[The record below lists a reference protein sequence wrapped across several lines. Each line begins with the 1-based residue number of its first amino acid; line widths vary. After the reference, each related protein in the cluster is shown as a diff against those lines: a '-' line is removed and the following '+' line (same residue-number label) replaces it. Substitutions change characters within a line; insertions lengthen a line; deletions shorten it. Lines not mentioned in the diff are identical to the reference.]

1 VLSHNLATLQRLF
14 GYSRPVS
21 RSLDHESLEAADR
34 EKSFGEDYQL
44 TFMDRFGTWLSA
56 VAIRRAL
63 GPLEGR
69 NVADFG
75 CGYDARFMRT
85 LLGTIESA
93 TLVDVKLADDLKA
106 RPDVHAIEG
115 VIPDALAGIPDD
127 SLDAIVC
134 NNVLEHLVDPVRA
147 VREIRRTLR
156 PGARCFV
163 NVPSWRGKV
172 VLETA
177 AFRLGITSAPEIDD
191 HKAYYTPRELWMLL
205 VKGGFKPSGVKT
217 RSHKLGL
224 NTFGV
229 CVKKA

>member
-1 VLSHNLATLQRLF
+1 M
-14 GYSRPVS
+14 SRE
-21 RSLDHESLEAADR
+21 RDNESVEALDR
-34 EKSFGEDYQL
+34 EKSFGEDYEL

-69 NVADFG
+69 SVGDFG

-85 LLGTIESA
+85 LLGRVESA
-93 TLVDVKLADDLKA
+93 TLVDVTLAGDLKQRA
-106 RPDVHAIEG
+106 DVNAFEG
-115 VIPDALAGIPDD
+115 VIPDVLSAVPDE

-134 NNVLEHLVDPVRA
+134 NNVLEHLVLPERA
-147 VREIRRTLR
+147 VREMRRILK
-156 PGARCFV
+156 PGGKCFV

-205 VKGGFKPSGVKT
+205 VRGGFKPSGVRTK
-217 RSHKLGL
+217 SHKLGL

-229 CVKKA
+229 CIKKV

>member
-1 VLSHNLATLQRLF
+1 
-14 GYSRPVS
+14 VS
-21 RSLDHESLEAADR
+21 AERDAENVEAADR

-44 TFMDRFGTWLSA
+44 TFMDRVGTWLSA
-56 VAIRRAL
+56 VAIHRAL

-69 NVADFG
+69 SIGDFG
-75 CGYDARFMRT
+75 CGYDARFVRT
-85 LLGTIESA
+85 LFGKVATA
-93 TLVDVKLADDLKA
+93 TLVDVTLADDLKQ
-106 RPDVHAIEG
+106 RSDVKAFEG
-115 VIPDALAGIPDD
+115 VIPDVLSEVPDE

-134 NNVLEHLVDPVRA
+134 NNVLEHLVAPERA
-147 VREIRRTLR
+147 VREMRRILR
-156 PGARCFV
+156 PGGKCFV

-177 AFRLGITSAPEIDD
+177 AFKLGITSAPEIDD

-205 VKGGFKPSGVKT
+205 VKGGFKPSGVRT

-229 CVKKA
+229 CAKKA